1 MQLTELAL
9 HNSNPGFLRRRHCDK
24 MFEISERIESDI
36 MNMNPTAL
44 IELAEK
50 IEQLAQFQDKIEFP
64 ASIAGIWEAFLR
76 DARILIE
83 IESCALF
90 TVDENTQ
97 EFVLAHATPES
108 LKAAF
113 QKEIDAQIEVGT
125 FSVILKRRQPSFT
138 PSLEFRHDLS
148 VVMLP
153 LATVKRTLGMVMVLT
168 PFQESLVTQENM
180 RLLSV
185 LARQCSLVMENSIL
199 YEKLRRDKESLE
211 QANAKILYLSQRDAL
226 TGCFNRGYMNDQLLR
241 EIRRALRYR
250 RALSLALCDLDH
262 FKTINDSFGHQCG
275 DRILALF
282 VESLNE
288 LIRTDSDWLAR
299 YGGEEFLLVLPETA
313 LENAARLAE
322 RLRARIAGNT
332 FEWQGDDI
340 QITASFGVVGFSAGE
355 LPKGLQAEA
364 LLNRADEYLYR
375 AKKKGRNR
383 VVSGPFAP

>member
-1 MQLTELAL
+1 
-9 HNSNPGFLRRRHCDK
+9 
-24 MFEISERIESDI
+24 
-36 MNMNPTAL
+36 MNLNPTAL

-64 ASIAGIWEAFLR
+64 ASISRIWEAFQR
-76 DARILIE
+76 DARNLIE

-90 TVDENTQ
+90 TVDESSQ
-97 EFVLAHATPES
+97 EFVLAHAVPEA
-108 LKAAF
+108 LKAEF

-125 FSVILKRRQPSFT
+125 FSVILKRRRPAFT
-138 PSLEFRHDLS
+138 PSQVFRHELS
-148 VVMLP
+148 VMMLP

-185 LARQCSLVMENSIL
+185 LARHCSLVMENSIL
-199 YEKLRRDKESLE
+199 YDKLRKDKESLE

-226 TGCFNRGYMNDQLLR
+226 TGCFNRGYMNAQLPR

-262 FKTINDSFGHQCG
+262 FKTINDSHGHQCG
-275 DRILALF
+275 DLVLKEF

-288 LIRTDSDWLAR
+288 LIRADSDWLAR
-299 YGGEEFLLVLPETA
+299 YGGEEFLLVLPETT
-313 LENAARLAE
+313 LENAERLAE
-322 RLRARIAGNT
+322 RLRAHIAGKS
-332 FEWQGDDI
+332 FEWQGEALR
-340 QITASFGVVGFSAGE
+340 ITASFGVVGFSAGQ
-355 LPKGLQAEA
+355 LPKSLQAEA

-383 VVSGPFAP
+383 VVSGPFAS